1 MIFLFLEMAENNF
14 VELVEDYRFE
24 INKEGV
30 VRNKETGR
38 ILKHTMS
45 GNRLYVNLQTGNRKA
60 LIYLLAQNF
69 IDNPKNYE
77 YVLQIDRDPYNISL
91 DNIVWCDKHTFDQLT
106 KISTSQSLV
115 KELPEGCRKVETIKE
130 HSFDNLYFY
139 DNKFYKDFGFI
150 VKVFEGFIEKNR
162 ENRRRYCLKTKNND
176 EVKFY
181 LRSFLDGNV

>member
-1 MIFLFLEMAENNF
+1 MSENNF
-14 VELVEDYRFE
+14 VELVENYLFE

-45 GNRLYVNLQTGNRKA
+45 GNRLYVNLSNGNRKA

-69 IDNPKNYE
+69 IDNPNNFE

-91 DNIVWCDKHTFDQLT
+91 DNIVWCDKQTFDQCSR
-106 KISTSQSLV
+106 ISSSQSLV
-115 KELPEGCRKVETIKE
+115 KEIPKEARKVETIKE
-130 HSFDNLYFY
+130 HSFDNLYFH
-139 DNKFYKDFGFI
+139 DNKFYKDFGSVI
-150 VKVFEGFIEKNR
+150 KVFSGFIEKGR
-162 ENRRRYCLKTKNND
+162 ENRRRYCLKDKNND

-181 LRSFLDGNV
+181 LRSFLDGTV